1 MKCTVNK
8 NWWTYK
14 TRGVVISHS
23 LGITI
28 SLKQRVG
35 SNNLILKRALH
46 WLKGVLI
53 IIIIIIS
60 SKYLYSYIVS
70 YLNFA
75 VLFLLVTTNRNC
87 GKVLNDTFGVH
98 SLSSTGFSTGT
109 LKMRRQTLIKYI
121 NFRRQKYTVYL
132 YSILYISP
140 FIYICHISTLNL
152 HLLP

>member
-8 NWWTYK
+8 KRWTYK
-14 TRGVVISHS
+14 TRGVVIPHS

-53 IIIIIIS
+53 IIIIIS

-75 VLFLLVTTNRNC
+75 VLFLLVTSNRNC

-140 FIYICHISTLNL
+140 FIYICHISTLNF